1 MTGPAVMYISILMT
15 GPCGD
20 HIETAIPALMAPLV
34 ERESLRKRSSKT
46 QRYRET
52 DWVSERENEFQREEL
67 LLQYT
72 GLRPWQ
78 MLNQ

>member
-20 HIETAIPALMAPLV
+20 HIETAVPALMAPLV
-34 ERESLRKRSSKT
+34 EQESLCKRSSKT

-72 GLRPWQ
+72 GLTPWQ
-78 MLNQ
+78 MLTS